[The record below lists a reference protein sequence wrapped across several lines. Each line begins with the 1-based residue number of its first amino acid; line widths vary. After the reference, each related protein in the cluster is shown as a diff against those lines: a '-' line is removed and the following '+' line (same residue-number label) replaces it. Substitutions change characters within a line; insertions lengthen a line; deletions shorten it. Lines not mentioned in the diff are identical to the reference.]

1 MKPCPSDFSLDDLE
15 IHGGG
20 ASPELAAHVAGCD
33 RCRTR
38 GAARVARQEEF
49 RAEMSPAVWR
59 AIEGRI
65 PSRPWWRR
73 RWVMPALT
81 ATVVAAVLLVAHLDP
96 DAGNRG
102 SYVGTKGAPSV
113 EIICRRGAETASLA
127 PGAAVA
133 PGDELRFRPLAS
145 PPDARY
151 LMIGSVDGSGRF
163 APFYPA
169 RADGESVALP
179 PAGAPLP
186 GGIRIDATPGPER
199 LVVLWS
205 AAPVS
210 AAAVAPVA
218 EAAAERL
225 APILEIAGVAVTS
238 AWQLLPKDA
247 LAGQEGKDK

>member
-59 AIEGRI
+59 AIERRVSG
-65 PSRPWWRR
+65 RPWWRR
-73 RWVMPALT
+73 SWVVPAL
-81 ATVVAAVLLVAHLDP
+81 ALAAVAPVVVVLGTGDQVA
-96 DAGNRG
+96 
-102 SYVGTKGAPSV
+102 YVGTKGAPSV
-113 EIICRRGAETASLA
+113 DIICRRGAETASLA
-127 PGAAVA
+127 AGAPVA

-169 RADGESVALP
+169 RADGESVPLP
-179 PAGAPLP
+179 PPGAPLP

-205 AAPVS
+205 VAPVP

-225 APILEIAGVAVTS
+225 APIPEIAGVAVTS
-238 AWQLLPKDA
+238 AWQLLPKDP
-247 LAGQEGKDK
+247 LARPEGKDK